1 MFFQKGTDMNIPCFY
16 ITIVVD
22 KVNNGVVAF
31 PKIIE
36 SVIVC
41 EQDTKYI
48 VQSSKTNGHLRTI
61 KKEWVF
67 FYESSAKA
75 FLVDNKAIQDACEDA
90 KWWLT
95 NYLKKNSK

>member
-1 MFFQKGTDMNIPCFY
+1 MNIPCY
-16 ITIVVD
+16 YVTIIVD
-22 KVNNGVVAF
+22 RINNNVIAF

-36 SVIVC
+36 SVIVD

-48 VQSSKTNGHLRTI
+48 VKTSKTNGHLRTV

-67 FYESSAKA
+67 FNESSAKA
-75 FLVDNKAIQDACEDA
+75 FLENNQTIQDACEDA

-95 NYLKKNSK
+95 NYLKKNKE